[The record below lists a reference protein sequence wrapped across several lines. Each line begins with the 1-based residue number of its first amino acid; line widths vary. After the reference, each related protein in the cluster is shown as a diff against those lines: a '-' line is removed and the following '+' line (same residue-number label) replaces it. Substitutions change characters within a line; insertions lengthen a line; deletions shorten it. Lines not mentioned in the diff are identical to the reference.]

1 MVLPYR
7 IGGIMTKKCNKCK
20 KIKDVSKFHTR
31 KQKAS
36 IGYRY
41 ICKVCDNKAVLA
53 RRKKAGWINEKKRQ
67 GPGTK
72 HSKLSK
78 INSQKHRKEMSD
90 MYIRSLMTKRS
101 KVLNPEDIP
110 IELVD
115 LHRENLKLK
124 RLLELTPKLK
134 GEEDQP

>member
-1 MVLPYR
+1 
-7 IGGIMTKKCNKCK
+7 MTKKCNKCK

-53 RRKKAGWINEKKRQ
+53 RRKKTGWINKKKRQ
-67 GPGTK
+67 GPDTK

-78 INSQKHRKEMSD
+78 KNSQKHRNEMSP
-90 MYIRSLMTKRS
+90 MYVRSLITKRY
-101 KVLNPEDIP
+101 KLLNPEDISDDF
-110 IELVD
+110 VAVY
-115 LHRENLKLK
+115 RENLRLK
-124 RLLELTPKLK
+124 RKLGLTPKLK
-134 GEEDQP
+134 EVK